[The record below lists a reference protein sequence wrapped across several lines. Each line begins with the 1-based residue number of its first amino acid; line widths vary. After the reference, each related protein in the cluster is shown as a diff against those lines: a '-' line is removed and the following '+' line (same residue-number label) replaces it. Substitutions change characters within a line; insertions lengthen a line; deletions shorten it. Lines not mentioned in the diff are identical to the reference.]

1 MKKTKTTFLL
11 AEICLGILLL
21 FCVHLIFEDEKPQ
34 KRVAVIVEKSG
45 DEKWNSFMNGL
56 KQAAGIANIHL
67 IICNTDEIEN
77 ADEEKNLIYD
87 QLDNQVDAFIVQAAP
102 GRDTIDM
109 LREIRV
115 QKPML
120 LVANDA
126 LREKEEDHIS
136 KYSDLPVITPD
147 YYRMG
152 YTLAQDLL
160 SRNQNNIQGKTVGI
174 ISGFKKTDCTDKCM
188 QGVLDVLSDTGCE
201 IQFDMNITYDM
212 EITQRLKEQQ
222 PVDYLIVFDTSAL
235 EQVAGMY
242 AQKKESDTK
251 IYGIGNSI
259 KCVYYLDDSVIDGL
273 IAIDGYGMGYHSA
286 IEISKVLKNHLYT
299 INNQMIEYHLP
310 HKEDIMEISMKQ
322 YQIRS
327 ILIGCMLLCL
337 TGCTANSEKKRDVLR
352 VGVVLYTQ
360 DDPFINALTDCLKED
375 LAGYESDSLKVIMT
389 VRDGKNDQKIQ
400 NEVVKEM
407 LDAGCEILAVDLVD
421 RTEPSNIIKMAKKE
435 NIPVIFFNREPVRED
450 LMQWDKLYYVGGDA
464 RQSGMMQGEIA
475 ADMIRDNDAVDRNQ
489 DGKIQYVLLE
499 GETGHQDAII
509 RTDSV
514 VKTIKEQGI
523 ILERLSFQFAN
534 WNRGQAENKMTQLI
548 NQYGD
553 EIELVLSNNDE
564 MALGA
569 VAAYD
574 ALDYDK
580 DRRPIIFGIDGLEGA
595 LDAVQK
601 GTIQGTVYNDRHGQA
616 EQISRLAMTLFQ
628 GQTPPKEDL
637 ENERYIFLP
646 YQKVTAENVESFM
659 EQ

>member
-1 MKKTKTTFLL
+1 
-11 AEICLGILLL
+11 
-21 FCVHLIFEDEKPQ
+21 
-34 KRVAVIVEKSG
+34 
-45 DEKWNSFMNGL
+45 
-56 KQAAGIANIHL
+56 
-67 IICNTDEIEN
+67 
-77 ADEEKNLIYD
+77 
-87 QLDNQVDAFIVQAAP
+87 
-102 GRDTIDM
+102 
-109 LREIRV
+109 
-115 QKPML
+115 
-120 LVANDA
+120 
-126 LREKEEDHIS
+126 
-136 KYSDLPVITPD
+136 
-147 YYRMG
+147 
-152 YTLAQDLL
+152 
-160 SRNQNNIQGKTVGI
+160 
-174 ISGFKKTDCTDKCM
+174 
-188 QGVLDVLSDTGCE
+188 
-201 IQFDMNITYDM
+201 
-212 EITQRLKEQQ
+212 
-222 PVDYLIVFDTSAL
+222 
-235 EQVAGMY
+235 
-242 AQKKESDTK
+242 
-251 IYGIGNSI
+251 
-259 KCVYYLDDSVIDGL
+259 
-273 IAIDGYGMGYHSA
+273 
-286 IEISKVLKNHLYT
+286 
-299 INNQMIEYHLP
+299 
-310 HKEDIMEISMKQ
+310 MKQ

-514 VKTIKEQGI
+514 VKTIK
-523 ILERLSFQFAN
+523 
-534 WNRGQAENKMTQLI
+534 
-548 NQYGD
+548 
-553 EIELVLSNNDE
+553 
-564 MALGA
+564 
-569 VAAYD
+569 
-574 ALDYDK
+574 
-580 DRRPIIFGIDGLEGA
+580 GA